1 MKGALVTIAVL
12 LAGGAAL
19 YWTTLSHAGVECEV
33 CIRYE
38 GRERCASAAAPTERE
53 AEQAATM
60 TACGV
65 LAGGVTG
72 AISCQATIPHVRT
85 CTER

>member
-1 MKGALVTIAVL
+1 MRTALIALLVVAAGA
-12 LAGGAAL
+12 AAL
-19 YWTTLSHAGVECEV
+19 YWTTLAHAGVECEV

-38 GRERCASAAAPTERE
+38 GRERCASAAAPSEDE
-53 AEQAATM
+53 ALQAAVM

-72 AISCQATIPHVRT
+72 AIACQATEPYART
-85 CTER
+85 CVAH

>member
-1 MKGALVTIAVL
+1 VRSLLITLAALA
-12 LAGGAAL
+12 AGGAAL

-38 GRERCASAAAPTERE
+38 GRERCASAAAPTEDE
-53 AEQAATM
+53 AHQAAVM

-72 AISCQATIPHVRT
+72 AIGCQATEPFRRD
-85 CTER
+85 CAAR

>member
-1 MKGALVTIAVL
+1 MRTAGIAL
-12 LAGGAAL
+12 LAALAGAAVL

-38 GRERCASAAAPTERE
+38 GRERCATAAAPSEDE
-53 AEQAATM
+53 AHQAAVM

-65 LAGGVTG
+65 LAGGVTD
-72 AISCQATIPHVRT
+72 AISCQATEPYARR
-85 CTER
+85 CGAR

>member
-1 MKGALVTIAVL
+1 VKALAIG
-12 LAGGAAL
+12 LAFAAGAALL

-38 GRERCASAAAPTERE
+38 GRERCATAAAPTEDE
-53 AEQAATM
+53 AHAAAAM

-65 LAGGVTG
+65 IAGGVTG
-72 AISCQATIPHVRT
+72 AIGCQATEPFKRV
-85 CTER
+85 CTAR

>member
-1 MKGALVTIAVL
+1 MKGLLITVAVL

-33 CIRYE
+33 CIRYD
-38 GRERCASAAAPTERE
+38 GRERCATAAAPTEDE

-65 LAGGVTG
+65 LAAGVTG
-72 AISCQATIPHVRT
+72 AISCQATIPYART
-85 CTER
+85 CRER

>member
-1 MKGALVTIAVL
+1 VKGL
-12 LAGGAAL
+12 LITLAAFAAGGAAL
-19 YWTTLSHAGVECEV
+19 YWTTLAAAGVECEV

-38 GRERCASAAAPTERE
+38 GRERCASAAAPTEQE
-53 AEQAATM
+53 AEAAATM

-72 AISCQATIPHVRT
+72 AISCQATLPFSRT
-85 CTER
+85 CTVR

>member
-1 MKGALVTIAVL
+1 VKNLLIALVVL
-12 LAGGAAL
+12 AAGAAAL

-38 GRERCASAAAPTERE
+38 GHERCASAAAPTEEE
-53 AEQAATM
+53 AVQAAAM

-72 AISCQATIPHVRT
+72 AIGCQATEPYSRI
-85 CTER
+85 CTAR

>member
-1 MKGALVTIAVL
+1 MKGLLITLAVL
-12 LAGGAAL
+12 IAGGGAL

-38 GRERCASAAAPTERE
+38 GRERCASAAAPSEAE

-72 AISCQATIPHVRT
+72 AISCQATVPFRRT
-85 CTER
+85 CTTR

>member
-1 MKGALVTIAVL
+1 VKSLLIALAL
-12 LAGGAAL
+12 LAAGGAAL
-19 YWTTLSHAGVECEV
+19 YWTTLSHAGVTCEV
-33 CIRYE
+33 CIHYE
-38 GRERCASAAAPTERE
+38 GRERCASAAAPTEAE

-72 AISCQATIPHVRT
+72 AIGCQATVPFSRS
-85 CTER
+85 CSER

>member
-1 MKGALVTIAVL
+1 MKRLLIPLAAL
-12 LAGGAAL
+12 LAAGAAL
-19 YWTTLSHAGVECEV
+19 YWTTLSHAGVECRV
-33 CIRYE
+33 CLRYE

-72 AISCQATIPHVRT
+72 AIACQATIPYARS
-85 CTER
+85 CAER

>member
-1 MKGALVTIAVL
+1 MTKLLLVLAALA
-12 LAGGAAL
+12 AGGALL
-19 YWTTLSHAGVECEV
+19 YWTTLAHAGVECEV

-38 GRERCASAAAPTERE
+38 GHERCASAAAPTERE
-53 AEQAATM
+53 ALQAATT

-72 AISCQATIPHVRT
+72 AIGCQATVPYSQACAAR
-85 CTER
+85 

>member
-1 MKGALVTIAVL
+1 MRKLLIVLAALA
-12 LAGGAAL
+12 AGGGVL
-19 YWTTLSHAGVECEV
+19 YWTTLSNAGVECEV

-38 GRERCASAAAPTERE
+38 GRERCASAAAPTGPE
-53 AEQAATM
+53 ALQAATM

-72 AISCQATIPHVRT
+72 AIGCQATAPYSQT
-85 CTER
+85 CSAR